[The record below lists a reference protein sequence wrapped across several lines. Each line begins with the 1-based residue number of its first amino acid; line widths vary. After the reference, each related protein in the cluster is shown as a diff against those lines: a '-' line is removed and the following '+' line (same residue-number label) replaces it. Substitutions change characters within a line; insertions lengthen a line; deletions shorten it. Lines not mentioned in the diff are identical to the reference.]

1 MDAAP
6 AAPAGPVII
15 FGASGEVGKR
25 VLSELLSDERWAACT
40 FHLLSRRP
48 LPDHDALARCTVH
61 VVDMSTAEA
70 LGGATGEVG
79 KRVLS
84 ELLSDERWRD
94 CTFHLL
100 SRRPLPDHAGLAR
113 VTVHVVDMA
122 TAASLRAAADAVLK
136 AHGPCAV
143 AFSCVAFSRPSTKNS
158 AGVPRGGTF
167 HMIRFLEN
175 ELPNAFAQACL
186 DHGVRHL
193 SAFSG
198 QGADPNKA
206 VLCSLPYGPGILR
219 GMGERERDF
228 AAMGFESV
236 GIVRPAGI
244 LGNNNFDADALNLKF
259 ERWGL
264 AKGKWAPIHSA
275 GIARAMA
282 LMALR
287 ALDERAPKVRLL
299 EGAPLFD
306 ACGPE
311 LRYAD
316 RGGEFRLGGSAGV

>member
-1 MDAAP
+1 MTEPWLATADRTWTGGDTAP

-48 LPDHDALARCTVH
+48 LPDHGALARCTVH

-70 LGGATGEVG
+70 LGA
-79 KRVLS
+79 
-84 ELLSDERWRD
+84 
-94 CTFHLL
+94 
-100 SRRPLPDHAGLAR
+100 
-113 VTVHVVDMA
+113 A
-122 TAASLRAAADAVLK
+122 TATVLK
-136 AHGPCAV
+136 SHGPCAV

-175 ELPNAFAQACL
+175 ELPNAFAKACL
-186 DHGVRHL
+186 DHGVRHM
-193 SAFSG
+193 SMFSG
-198 QGADPNKA
+198 QGADPRKA
-206 VLCSLPYGPGILR
+206 VYCSLPYGPGILR
-219 GMGERERDF
+219 GMGQRELDF
-228 AAMGFESV
+228 AAFGFESV

-244 LGNNNFDADALNLKF
+244 LGNNNFDADGLNLKL

-282 LMALR
+282 LIALR
-287 ALDERAPKVRLL
+287 GLAERAPKVRLL
-299 EGAPLFD
+299 EGEPLFD

-316 RGGEFRLGGSAGV
+316 RGGEFRLGGSPPV

>member
-1 MDAAP
+1 MEPWLATADRTWTGGDAAP
-6 AAPAGPVII
+6 AAPAGPVIL

-48 LPDHDALARCTVH
+48 LPDHAALTRCTVH

-70 LGGATGEVG
+70 LGA
-79 KRVLS
+79 
-84 ELLSDERWRD
+84 
-94 CTFHLL
+94 
-100 SRRPLPDHAGLAR
+100 
-113 VTVHVVDMA
+113 A
-122 TAASLRAAADAVLK
+122 TATVLK
-136 AHGPCAV
+136 SHGPCAV

-175 ELPNAFAQACL
+175 ELPNAFAKACL
-186 DHGVRHL
+186 DHGVRHM
-193 SAFSG
+193 SMFSG
-198 QGADPNKA
+198 QGADPRKA
-206 VLCSLPYGPGILR
+206 VFCTLPYGPGILR
-219 GMGERERDF
+219 GMGQRELDF
-228 AAMGFESV
+228 AAFGFESV

-244 LGNNNFDADALNLKF
+244 LGNNNFDADGLNLKL

-287 ALDERAPKVRLL
+287 GLAERAPAVRLL
-299 EGAPLFD
+299 EGEPLFD

-316 RGGEFRLGGSAGV
+316 RGGEFRLGGSPPV